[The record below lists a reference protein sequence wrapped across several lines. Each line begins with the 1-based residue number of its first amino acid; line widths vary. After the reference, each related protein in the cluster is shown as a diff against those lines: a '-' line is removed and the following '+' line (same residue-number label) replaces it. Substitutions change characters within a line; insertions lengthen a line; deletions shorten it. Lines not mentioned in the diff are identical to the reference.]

1 MGTRP
6 PCHPYISSHD
16 GSAPTAA
23 TAISRQYFS
32 RQFRANHQQGAILK
46 NHGLLTVGH
55 TVDEAGFLFGL
66 LDRGCRIQL
75 DVEAASAGNP
85 SLKRHI
91 IPDAEAEYN
100 FRMASEK
107 HVLYR
112 EAQPD
117 LEYIFETEGWEKVSR
132 GVENMVI
139 DKVDEMGNMEAEEEQ
154 DGIGS
159 DLAVEDFMFDELGF
173 EVE

>member
-1 MGTRP
+1 M
-6 PCHPYISSHD
+6 
-16 GSAPTAA
+16 
-23 TAISRQYFS
+23 
-32 RQFRANHQQGAILK
+32 

-75 DVEAASAGNP
+75 LIEAACAGNP
-85 SLKRHI
+85 SLNKRI
-91 IPDAEAEYN
+91 IPDAEAAYN
-100 FRMASEK
+100 FKMASEK

-117 LEYIFETEGWEKVSR
+117 LEYVFETAGWENVAR

-139 DKVDEMGNMEAEEEQ
+139 DGVGGEEEMGSELAPE
-154 DGIGS
+154 
-159 DLAVEDFMFDELGF
+159 DLMFDDLI
-173 EVE
+173 VD

>member
-1 MGTRP
+1 M
-6 PCHPYISSHD
+6 
-16 GSAPTAA
+16 
-23 TAISRQYFS
+23 
-32 RQFRANHQQGAILK
+32 

-85 SLKRHI
+85 NLKRRI
-91 IPDAEAEYN
+91 IPDAEAAFN
-100 FRMASEK
+100 FKMASEK
-107 HVLYR
+107 HVLYC

-117 LEYIFETEGWEKVSR
+117 LDYVFETEGWEMVAQ

-139 DKVDEMGNMEAEEEQ
+139 DRDSAEGEVE
-154 DGIGS
+154 DGMS
-159 DLAVEDFMFDELGF
+159 DLAPEDLMFEDLTF
-173 EVE
+173 EVD